1 MHSNSNSFM
10 TSRDKYVYS
19 QQKHGRISASANL
32 ASSTS
37 EYLPRPVHDDHER
50 LNLELREKVD
60 GLRSLSIKIGDEL
73 RSQNSLLGDMAGAFD
88 RSEGVLRST
97 MSRLS
102 RIAKQNLSSGL
113 CCYVIVF
120 VSIIFLMCWFIL
132 RFL

>member
-1 MHSNSNSFM
+1 M
-10 TSRDKYVYS
+10 TSRDKYVHS
-19 QQKHGRISASANL
+19 QPKHGRIDASANL
-32 ASSTS
+32 ASSTL
-37 EYLPRPVHDDHER
+37 EYWSRPVHDDHDR

-73 RSQNSLLGDMAGAFD
+73 RSQNNLLGDMAGAFD

-102 RIAKQNLSSGL
+102 RMAKQNSSSGL
-113 CCYVIVF
+113 CCYVIAF
-120 VSIIFLMCWFIL
+120 VCIIFFMCWFIL

>member
-1 MHSNSNSFM
+1 M
-10 TSRDKYVYS
+10 TSRDKYVHS
-19 QQKHGRISASANL
+19 QPNHARIDASANL
-32 ASSTS
+32 ASSTL
-37 EYLPRPVHDDHER
+37 EYWPSPVHDDHDR

-102 RIAKQNLSSGL
+102 RMAKQNLSSGL

-120 VSIIFLMCWFIL
+120 VCIIFLMCWFIL